1 MTNRELL
8 ERLKEL
14 EKKHSNLLDEEVKIN
29 FTNIDKD
36 ATLDDAEYKMFSDV
50 FSDGQKY
57 LIDNKRFELTI
68 TITNLR

>member
-8 ERLKEL
+8 NKLKEL
-14 EKKHSNLLDEEVKIN
+14 ESKHSKILDEDVKIN
-29 FTNIDKD
+29 FTNIDKG

-57 LIDNKRFELTI
+57 FIDDERFELTI
-68 TITNLR
+68 TMKGLR

>member
-36 ATLDDAEYKMFSDV
+36 ASLDDAEYKMFSDV

-57 LIDNKRFELTI
+57 LIDNERFELEI
-68 TITNLR
+68 TIKNLH

>member
-8 ERLKEL
+8 QKLKEL

-29 FTNIDKD
+29 FTNVDKE

-50 FSDGQKY
+50 FNDGQKY
-57 LIDNKRFELTI
+57 FIDDNRFELTI
-68 TITNLR
+68 TMKGLR